1 MTLYFL
7 YNVDMD
13 YASAGV
19 NIDAG
24 NTAVDKI
31 KPLVQSTFSPQV
43 LTGLGQF
50 AAFYELPQG
59 YKQPV
64 MVSCTDGVGT
74 KLKLAID
81 SATFDTVGIDLV
93 AMCVND
99 LICCGAKPLYF
110 LDYIAVH
117 ALDPNQVE
125 QIMTGMVAGCKQA
138 NCSLVGGEMAEMN
151 DMYKPGDFDLA
162 GFSVGVVEKESII
175 DGSKIAVGDTIY
187 ALPSSGI
194 HSNGYSLVRK
204 ICTDQAMIDHDISVA
219 DLLTPTKI
227 YVEDVLNLVDKITIN
242 GLAHITG
249 GGLIENIERILPK
262 ERGLDIDFSAIQ
274 VPSIFN
280 KLQAAGNIETAEMQ
294 RVFNMG
300 VGMVIITS
308 DTLPSGT
315 NAYPIGRVTGA

>member
-1 MTLYFL
+1 
-7 YNVDMD
+7 MD

-19 NIDAG
+19 NIEAG
-24 NTAVDKI
+24 NNAVDRI
-31 KPLVQSTFSPQV
+31 KPMVQSTFTPQV

-50 AAFYELPQG
+50 ASFVELPAG

-64 MVSCTDGVGT
+64 LVSCTDGVGT
-74 KLKLAID
+74 KLKLAIE
-81 SATFDTVGIDLV
+81 SNIFNTVGIDLV

-99 LICCGAKPLYF
+99 LICCGATPLYF

-117 ALDPNQVE
+117 ALDPNQIE

-138 NCSLVGGEMAEMN
+138 SCSLVGGEMAEMN
-151 DMYKPGDFDLA
+151 DMYKKGDFDLA
-162 GFSVGVVEKESII
+162 GFSVGVVEKSDII
-175 DGSKIAVGDTIY
+175 DGSKISVGDTIY

-204 ICTDQAMIDHDISVA
+204 VCTPEVMSEYDISIQ

-227 YVEDVLNLVDKITIN
+227 YVNDILALIN
-242 GLAHITG
+242 AISVHGIAHITG
-249 GGLIENIERILPK
+249 GGLVENIERILPN
-262 ERGLDIDFSAIQ
+262 GVAVDIDQSVIN
-274 VPSIFN
+274 VPEIFR
-280 KLQAAGNIETAEMQ
+280 KLQRAASIDEDEMW

-308 DTLPSGT
+308 DQLPEDSH
-315 NAYPIGRVTGA
+315 AYPIGQIVNA